1 MTVVPAVVARRV
13 AEPGAP
19 STGEFTYA
27 VIREPVVAGGERRA
41 VVRRRTRLRS
51 GKVVGADGQFVVDC
65 LIANRSLQ
73 GGLMRLPRAVALPA
87 RILVYDDH
95 SGDLL
100 AATVVWRRDRDVGL
114 RFGEPERDARFR
126 AIADSMRRK
135 FYAVR

>member
-1 MTVVPAVVARRV
+1 MTAPPVVAARRL
-13 AEPGAP
+13 AEAGAV
-19 STGEFTYA
+19 SGEFTYA
-27 VIREPVVAGGERRA
+27 VIREPVAAGGERRA
-41 VVRRRTRLRS
+41 MVRRRTRLRS
-51 GKVVGADGQFVVDC
+51 GKVVGADGQFLVEC
-65 LIANRSLQ
+65 LIANRSAQ
-73 GGLMRLPRAVALPA
+73 GGLMRLPIPMALPS
-87 RILVYDDH
+87 RILVYDDQ